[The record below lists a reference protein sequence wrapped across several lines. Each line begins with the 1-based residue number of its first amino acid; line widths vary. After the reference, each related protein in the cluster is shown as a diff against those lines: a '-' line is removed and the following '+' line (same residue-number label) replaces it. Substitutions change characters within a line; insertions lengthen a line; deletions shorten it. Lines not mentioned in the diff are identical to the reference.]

1 MSSGG
6 GPRRGPSEPDGPAF
20 PDDVLKPGPH
30 KILVVDD
37 DVDIVDALL
46 DALTDE
52 GYTVA
57 VANDGFE
64 ALSYLRSSPAPCL
77 ILLDWM
83 MPRCDGPTFR
93 EKQRADPALASIPV
107 VLVTADPRVAEK
119 SRELGAVANLRKP
132 IDLDELLR
140 LIAVHC

>member
-1 MSSGG
+1 MSAGG
-6 GPRRGPSEPDGPAF
+6 SESQGRDLASMPKRR
-20 PDDVLKPGPH
+20 PH
-30 KILVVDD
+30 RILVVDD
-37 DVDIVDALL
+37 DADILDALA

-57 VANDGFE
+57 SAKDGLE
-64 ALSYLRSSPAPCL
+64 ALSYLGEAAAAPCL

-93 EKQRADPALASIPV
+93 KRQLADVTLSSIPV
-107 VLVTADPRVAEK
+107 VLLTADPRVQEK
-119 SRELGAVANLRKP
+119 SREIGAVAHLRKP

-140 LIAVHC
+140 IIERHC